1 MKKEI
6 KIDGMH
12 CEHCVARI
20 EKALSS
26 VSGVDKVK
34 VNLKKGLAKVE
45 CAETAND
52 SALKDAVE
60 SLGFTVTGIE

>member
-20 EKALSS
+20 EAALSA

-34 VNLKKGLAKVE
+34 VNLKKGLAKLE
-45 CAETAND
+45 CADVVAD
-52 SALKDAVE
+52 SVLKEAVE
-60 SLGFTVTGIE
+60 NLGFTVTGIE

>member
-12 CEHCVARI
+12 CEHCAASV

-26 VSGVDKVK
+26 LEGVKKVK
-34 VNLKKGLAKVE
+34 VKLAKGIAKLDGEVSDE
-45 CAETAND
+45 AIRTAVTE
-52 SALKDAVE
+52 A
-60 SLGFTVTGIE
+60 GFSVTGIE

>member
-12 CEHCVARI
+12 CEHCAAAV

-26 VSGVDKVK
+26 LDGVKKVK
-34 VNLKKGLAKVE
+34 VKLEKGIAKLDGEGVSDE
-45 CAETAND
+45 AVRAAVAEA
-52 SALKDAVE
+52 
-60 SLGFTVTGIE
+60 GFTVTGIK

>member
-12 CEHCVARI
+12 CEHCAAAV

-26 VSGVDKVK
+26 LDGVKKVK
-34 VNLKKGLAKVE
+34 VKLEKGLAKLDGEVSDE
-45 CAETAND
+45 AVKAAVAEA
-52 SALKDAVE
+52 
-60 SLGFTVTGIE
+60 GFTVTGIE

>member
-12 CEHCVARI
+12 CEHCAASV

-26 VSGVDKVK
+26 LEGVKKVRVKLQKGIAKLDGEVSDEAIRSAV
-34 VNLKKGLAKVE
+34 
-45 CAETAND
+45 AEA
-52 SALKDAVE
+52 
-60 SLGFTVTGIE
+60 GFTVTGIE

>member
-12 CEHCVARI
+12 CEHCAASV

-26 VSGVDKVK
+26 LEGVKKVK
-34 VNLKKGLAKVE
+34 VKLQKGIAKLDGEVSDE
-45 CAETAND
+45 AIRSAVAEA
-52 SALKDAVE
+52 
-60 SLGFTVTGIE
+60 GFTVTEIE

>member
-12 CEHCVARI
+12 CEHCAAAV

-26 VSGVDKVK
+26 LDGVKKVK
-34 VNLKKGLAKVE
+34 VKLEKGLAKLDGEVSDE
-45 CAETAND
+45 AIKAAVAEA
-52 SALKDAVE
+52 
-60 SLGFTVTGIE
+60 GFTVTGIE

>member
-12 CEHCVARI
+12 CEHCAASV

-26 VSGVDKVK
+26 LEGVKKVK
-34 VNLKKGLAKVE
+34 VKLQKGIAKLDGEVSDE
-45 CAETAND
+45 AIKTAVTE
-52 SALKDAVE
+52 A
-60 SLGFTVTGIE
+60 GFTVTGIE

>member
-12 CEHCVARI
+12 CEHCAASV

-26 VSGVDKVK
+26 LEGVKKVK
-34 VNLKKGLAKVE
+34 VKLQKGVAKLDGEVSDE
-45 CAETAND
+45 AIRSAVAEA
-52 SALKDAVE
+52 
-60 SLGFTVTGIE
+60 GFTVTGIE

>member
-12 CEHCVARI
+12 CEHCAASV

-26 VSGVDKVK
+26 LEGVKKVK
-34 VNLKKGLAKVE
+34 VKLQKGIAKLDGEVSDE
-45 CAETAND
+45 AIRSAVAEA
-52 SALKDAVE
+52 
-60 SLGFTVTGIE
+60 GFTVTGIE